1 MSFQCLTLESSFPYN
16 LIENVVTTFYASLLV
31 NKQTFLDPSVSYS
44 DDTFPSREITMFIRL
59 YAYRWDLGFFYSLK
73 TKKGRYSLSNILL
86 EKVEVLLITLFL
98 ELL

>member
-1 MSFQCLTLESSFPYN
+1 MQQSH
-16 LIENVVTTFYASLLV
+16 
-31 NKQTFLDPSVSYS
+31 PSVSYS